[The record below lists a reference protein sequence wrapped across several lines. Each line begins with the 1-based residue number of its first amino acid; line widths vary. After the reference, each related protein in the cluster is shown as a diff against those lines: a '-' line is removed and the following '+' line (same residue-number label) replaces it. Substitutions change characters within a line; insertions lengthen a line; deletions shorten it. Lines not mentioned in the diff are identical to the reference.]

1 MSDAERPPSSTP
13 DVPADAPGPSTG
25 GTGGDVPSPAG
36 VEASPAARLADEH
49 EPIAVGDDAV
59 LIQLP
64 EFEGPLDLLLHLIR
78 KEELEIINIP
88 ISLITD
94 RYLSYLKLMQSL
106 NIDIAGEYL
115 LMAATLA
122 YLKSRELVPQAPEP
136 TDEAAEE
143 EEDGI
148 DARQKL
154 IQRLLEY
161 QKYKEA
167 AAQLGGRPV
176 MGRNVWGRGLLP
188 EQVSGIPLH
197 SGEQLE
203 EVPVF
208 RLIEALELVLGR
220 ARIKL
225 THDVVIERISLTD
238 KINELVD
245 RLGREAHFTF
255 SACFAFVET
264 PMSTEELRHQVVITF
279 LAILEMTRLKMI
291 RLHQTADHSEI
302 YISFAMTAAALSS
315 ALAEETGGTQETP
328 SARESTL
335 TGPPSPSPLPPPSN
349 HDENV

>member
-1 MSDAERPPSSTP
+1 MSDAERPPSSAPAAPTP
-13 DVPADAPGPSTG
+13 DASAPLAGGASVDAPLHPGAEEAPS
-25 GTGGDVPSPAG
+25 
-36 VEASPAARLADEH
+36 AARLADEH

-64 EFEGPLDLLLHLIR
+64 EFEGPLDLLLHLIQ
-78 KEELEIINIP
+78 KDELEIINIP

-136 TDEAAEE
+136 EDEAAEE
-143 EEDGI
+143 DDGI

-176 MGRNVWGRGLLP
+176 MGRNVWGRGVPP

-197 SGEQLE
+197 SGERLE
-203 EVPVF
+203 EIPVF
-208 RLIEALELVLGR
+208 RLIEALEQVLGR

-225 THDVVIERISLTD
+225 THEVVIERISITD

-245 RLGREAHFTF
+245 RLGREANFTF
-255 SACFAFVET
+255 SSCFAFVET
-264 PMSTEELRHQVVITF
+264 PMSLEELRHQVVITF
-279 LAILEMTRLKMI
+279 MAILEMTRLRMI
-291 RLHQTADHSEI
+291 RLHQTTDRSEI
-302 YISFAMTAAALSS
+302 YVSFTMTAAPGPSVSVEGDGARQDSLDPES
-315 ALAEETGGTQETP
+315 APAA
-328 SARESTL
+328 S
-335 TGPPSPSPLPPPSN
+335 LPA
-349 HDENV
+349 HDDENTG

>member
-1 MSDAERPPSSTP
+1 MNDAERPPSSA
-13 DVPADAPGPSTG
+13 PA
-25 GTGGDVPSPAG
+25 PSPT
-36 VEASPAARLADEH
+36 PPDDEH

-64 EFEGPLDLLLHLIR
+64 EFEGPLDLLLHLIH

-88 ISLITD
+88 ISLITE

-122 YLKSRELVPQAPEP
+122 YLKSRELVPQAPEQV
-136 TDEAAEE
+136 DEVAE

-167 AAQLGGRPV
+167 AAHLGGRPV
-176 MGRNVWGRGLLP
+176 MGRNVWGRGTSP
-188 EQVSGIPLH
+188 ELVSGIPPH

-203 EVPVF
+203 EIPVF
-208 RLIEALELVLGR
+208 RLIEALEQVLGR

-225 THDVVIERISLTD
+225 THDVVIERISITD
-238 KINELVD
+238 KINEIVD
-245 RLGREAHFTF
+245 RLGREANFTF
-255 SACFAFVET
+255 SSCFAFVET
-264 PMSTEELRHQVVITF
+264 PMPLEELRHQVVITF
-279 LAILEMTRLKMI
+279 LALLEMTRLRMI
-291 RLHQTADHSEI
+291 RLHQTADRSEI
-302 YISFAMTAAALSS
+302 YVSFTMTAVPAPPVSVEGTAQEPLDPENATTVAPSS
-315 ALAEETGGTQETP
+315 D
-328 SARESTL
+328 
-335 TGPPSPSPLPPPSN
+335 
-349 HDENV
+349 DENA

>member
-1 MSDAERPPSSTP
+1 MSDAERSPSSAPATP
-13 DVPADAPGPSTG
+13 APPDAASTPPLADGVGAPPQPP
-25 GTGGDVPSPAG
+25 DAA
-36 VEASPAARLADEH
+36 EAPPAARPADEH

-64 EFEGPLDLLLHLIR
+64 EFEGPLDLLLHLIQ

-136 TDEAAEE
+136 ADEADE
-143 EEDGI
+143 EEDAI

-167 AAQLGGRPV
+167 AALLGARPV
-176 MGRNVWGRGLLP
+176 MGRNVWARGALP
-188 EQVSGIPLH
+188 EQISGIPLH
-197 SGEQLE
+197 TSERLE
-203 EVPVF
+203 EIPVF
-208 RLIEALELVLGR
+208 RLIEALEQVLGR

-225 THDVVIERISLTD
+225 THEVVIERISITD

-245 RLGREAHFTF
+245 RLGREANFTF
-255 SACFAFVET
+255 SSCFAFVET
-264 PMSTEELRHQVVITF
+264 PMSLEELRHQVVITF
-279 LAILEMTRLKMI
+279 MALLEMTRLRMI
-291 RLHQTADHSEI
+291 RLHQTADRSEI
-302 YISFAMTAAALSS
+302 YVSFTMTPAPV
-315 ALAEETGGTQETP
+315 P
-328 SARESTL
+328 SLPVDGAGSGQDPLNPESTPAAS
-335 TGPPSPSPLPPPSN
+335 PPAPD
-349 HDENV
+349 DENT